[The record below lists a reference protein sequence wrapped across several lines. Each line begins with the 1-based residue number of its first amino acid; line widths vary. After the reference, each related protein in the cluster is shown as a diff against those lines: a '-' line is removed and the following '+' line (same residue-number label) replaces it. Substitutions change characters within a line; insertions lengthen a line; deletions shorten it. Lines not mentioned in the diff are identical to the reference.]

1 VQEDAG
7 KNIIGYREW
16 SSLRELSKAFSQAT
30 GAETECI
37 RLATGQSNIPLPSEL
52 RLELD
57 DNWAYCNEFGYEGR
71 DDPTIIHPKDVSS
84 SAVFSVLFFHI
95 ADISPSWT
103 RSRS

>member
-1 VQEDAG
+1 VQESAG

-16 SSLRELSKAFSQAT
+16 ASLREISKAFAQAT
-30 GAETECI
+30 GAEAESI
-37 RLATGQSNIPLPSEL
+37 QLEKGQSNIPLPSEL

-84 SAVFSVLFFHI
+84 PAVFVFFFFCSFFHI
-95 ADISPSWT
+95 ADTIT
-103 RSRS
+103 